1 VTIRRKVAVFLA
13 LASAALLAVMAITSR
28 ILLLDSFVQFE
39 EREVRLNVGRAGN
52 ALFDELND
60 LALTVIDYSHYDR
73 MYAYL
78 LNRDPSFPEGEF
90 GNLDALRANF
100 VGIFDLTGE
109 MVFGRAVALPDF
121 KPDRIPQGLPEV
133 FGASSSLLRRPGAEA
148 AISGV
153 LLLPAGPML
162 IAVSP
167 ILPNDRKG
175 LVRGTL
181 VMGRWLDER
190 DINQLSLRTRL
201 SLSLRTINE
210 PGLMEDFRAAL
221 RTLSINQPESV
232 RVLGPNVVAGYLLVK
247 DIQNQPALIL
257 KIDLPRTVYSQG
269 KLTVRYLTLWILAAG
284 IVFGGTMFLLLDRAV
299 LSRLTRL
306 SGSVEVIGRLGRIS
320 ARVQVDGNDELTTL
334 GRTINQT
341 LDGLEAAEESLRR
354 TNVELEDRVRR
365 RTAQLAA
372 SKELAEAASHAKSDF
387 MANVSH
393 ELRTPMNGIMG
404 MLDLALDAELN
415 AELRDDLQTARF
427 SASAMMTVIS
437 DILDFSR
444 LDAKQLN
451 LRLMRFSVAD
461 CVGAALET
469 LGETAAE
476 KGLSIVADVVRSL
489 PQTLVGDPVRIG
501 QILSNLVG
509 NAIKFT
515 ERGQVRV
522 RVETESETVEQIELH
537 FSVSDT
543 GIGIP
548 AEKQNEIFERFT
560 QVDMSSTR
568 KHGGLGLGL
577 TICSQLVREMGGR
590 IWVESKIGTGSTFH
604 FTVRV
609 QRALQDKAE
618 PVGTLC

>member
-13 LASAALLAVMAITSR
+13 LASATLLAVMAITSR

-39 EREVRLNVGRAGN
+39 QREVRLNVERAGN
-52 ALFDELND
+52 ALSDELND
-60 LALTVIDYSHYDR
+60 LALSVIDYSHYDR
-73 MYAYL
+73 MCAYMVS
-78 LNRDPSFPEGEF
+78 RDPKFPEGEF

-181 VMGRWLDER
+181 VMARWLDQR
-190 DINQLSLRTRL
+190 DVDQLSRKTRL
-201 SLSLRTINE
+201 SISLRLIHGPVLT
-210 PGLMEDFRAAL
+210 EDFGAAQRL
-221 RTLSINQPESV
+221 LSVDRPV
-232 RVLGPNVVAGYLLVK
+232 TVHVLGPNVVAGYLLVK
-247 DIQNQPALIL
+247 DVQNQPALIL
-257 KIDLPRTVYSQG
+257 KLELPRTVYSQG
-269 KLTVRYLTLWILAAG
+269 KLTVRYLMLWILAAG

-306 SGSVEVIGRLGRIS
+306 SSSVEAIGNLGQIS

-354 TNVELEDRVRR
+354 TNAELEDRVRT

-372 SKELAEAASHAKSDF
+372 SKELAEAASRAKSDF

-393 ELRTPMNGIMG
+393 ELRTPMNGIIG
-404 MLDLALDAELN
+404 MLDLALDSELS
-415 AELRDDLQTARF
+415 AELREDLRTARF
-427 SASAMMTVIS
+427 SADAMMTVIS
-437 DILDFSR
+437 DILDFSK
-444 LDAKQLN
+444 LDTKGVNLQLVKFN
-451 LRLMRFSVAD
+451 VLD
-461 CVGAALET
+461 CVGTALET
-469 LGETAAE
+469 LGGTAAE
-476 KGLSIVADVVRSL
+476 KGLSIVSDVQSL
-489 PQTLVGDPVRIG
+489 PQTLVGDPGRIG

-515 ERGQVRV
+515 ERGQVRI
-522 RVETESETVEQIELH
+522 RVQTESETDERIELH

-577 TICSQLVREMGGR
+577 TICSQLVKEMGGQ
-590 IWVESKIGTGSTFH
+590 IWVESKTGTGSTFH
-604 FTVRV
+604 FTVHV
-609 QRALQDKAE
+609 HRAAQDTTE
-618 PVGTLC
+618 LVGTLW